1 MILALLIQTTLTTR
15 WLRLLDIGATSAK
28 IIVIETKI
36 IMKIKK
42 YRYRVLAFIF
52 LISMSIPATAQKT
65 GSSLIEER
73 NVRSAMQFLAGDA
86 MQGRGSGTMFERI
99 AAEYIGS
106 QFMQFG
112 LEPAGEPGWDG
123 KPSFVQT
130 VTNTRNS
137 FDGNPTL
144 KYGSTMAEHGKE
156 MLVLRATGATVSGAL
171 QKIGM
176 NDKPAAGSAVFVRL
190 PADAPANAMQGLMG
204 MVTAGASLVLVEETA
219 QYRAN
224 WANSAARRISFT
236 SSAAKPS
243 AVIVVSKD
251 AAAAISAMA
260 DGTPI
265 EFGGKVT
272 STQSQTWNAMG
283 KITGSDPKLAAE
295 VILLTSHLDHLG
307 VRDNAP
313 GTDKIFNGADDDA
326 SGSVAV
332 LEMARV
338 LGTGKKPKRTV
349 YFVCFGSE
357 EAGGFGATWF
367 VNNLPVAKDKLVANL
382 EFEMIGRPDDKVKP
396 EELWLTGYER
406 SNLGPELAKRGAK
419 LVQDPHP
426 DQNFFQR
433 SDNIQ
438 LARQGIIAHT
448 VSSFGLHKDYH
459 QASDEVK
466 TIDFVHMTRS
476 INSMVKPIQWLV
488 NSSFVPAWV
497 EGKKP

>member
-1 MILALLIQTTLTTR
+1 MSKLNIYRIDLKIVVLLLI
-15 WLRLLDIGATSAK
+15 A
-28 IIVIETKI
+28 
-36 IMKIKK
+36 
-42 YRYRVLAFIF
+42 
-52 LISMSIPATAQKT
+52 
-65 GSSLIEER
+65 SSLSAFGQGKLSVEEK
-73 NVRSAMQFLAGDA
+73 NVRAQMQFLAGDA
-86 MQGRGSGTMFERI
+86 LQGRGSGTMFERI

-144 KYGSTMAEHGKE
+144 KYGSSTAEHGKG
-156 MLVLRATGATVSGAL
+156 MLVLRATGATVSGTL

-190 PADAPANAMQGLMG
+190 PADAPPNAMQSLMG
-204 MVTAGASLVLVEETA
+204 MVTAGASMVLVEETA

-224 WANSAARRISFT
+224 WANMASRRISFT
-236 SSAAKPS
+236 SAPKPS

-251 AAAAISAMA
+251 AAAAISAMS

-272 STQSQTWNAMG
+272 STQSQTWNAMA

-307 VRDNAP
+307 VRENAP
-313 GTDKIFNGADDDA
+313 GADKIFNGADDDA

-338 LGTGKKPKRTV
+338 LGAGKKPKRTV

-357 EAGGFGATWF
+357 EAGGYGASWF

-382 EFEMIGRPDDKVKP
+382 EFEMIGRPDEKVKP

-426 DQNFFQR
+426 DQNFFMR

-438 LARQGIIAHT
+438 LARAGIIAHT

-488 NSSFVPAWV
+488 NSNFVPAWNAG
-497 EGKKP
+497 GKP